1 MGIFQM
7 MFLIFLSINYLESR
21 PISYSGGHTLMHF
34 NDSMKESIYYHYS
47 PTYKFSI
54 GLETMQNKVFS
65 NNETNARFTYLLNR
79 KNKKLSQRNLYF
91 QSAIST
97 KNNNYAF
104 GMHGDWE
111 TRRYFIGF
119 DYKEVK
125 NIIDYTDKHIQLGF
139 APYLGEYG
147 DLHTWLMV
155 KTKKNSLNNKQITYP
170 VIKFFIGNVLLELG
184 YDKKTDLDIHLMY
197 RF

>member
-7 MFLIFLSINYLESR
+7 TFLIFLSINYLESR

-47 PTYKFSI
+47 PIYKFSI
-54 GLETMQNKVFS
+54 GLESIQNKVFS
-65 NNETNARFTYLLNR
+65 TNETNIRFTYLLNR

-97 KNNNYAF
+97 KNNNYVF

-170 VIKFFIGNVLLELG
+170 VVKFFKGNVLLELG
-184 YDKKTDLDIHLMY
+184 YDKKTDWDIHLMY

>member
-1 MGIFQM
+1 MGIFLKL
-7 MFLIFLSINYLESR
+7 FLLFIFVLEIEAR

-34 NDSMKESIYYHYS
+34 NDSMKESVYYHYS
-47 PTYKFSI
+47 PTYRYSFGIESLKDKTFDTSSAY
-54 GLETMQNKVFS
+54 L
-65 NNETNARFTYLLNR
+65 RFTYLLNR
-79 KNKKLSQRNLYF
+79 KNTKNSQRNLYF
-91 QSAIST
+91 QSGLANKDSN
-97 KNNNYAF
+97 KFF
-104 GMHGDWE
+104 GIHGDWE

-119 DYKEVK
+119 NYKDVK
-125 NIIDYTDKHIQLGF
+125 NIIDYTDMHLQLGV

-170 VIKFFIGNVLLELG
+170 VIKFFKGNVLLELG
-184 YDKKTDLDIHLMY
+184 YDNKTDWDIHLMY

>member
-65 NNETNARFTYLLNR
+65 NNETNASPHGVDKSIGLPDGI
-79 KNKKLSQRNLYF
+79 KLVTPS
-91 QSAIST
+91 ST
-97 KNNNYAF
+97 
-104 GMHGDWE
+104 
-111 TRRYFIGF
+111 
-119 DYKEVK
+119 
-125 NIIDYTDKHIQLGF
+125 
-139 APYLGEYG
+139 
-147 DLHTWLMV
+147 
-155 KTKKNSLNNKQITYP
+155 
-170 VIKFFIGNVLLELG
+170 
-184 YDKKTDLDIHLMY
+184 
-197 RF
+197 

>member
-1 MGIFQM
+1 MGIF
-7 MFLIFLSINYLESR
+7 FSILVTFVFICNVDAR

-65 NNETNARFTYLLNR
+65 INETNIRFTYLLNR

-97 KNNNYAF
+97 KDNNYVY

-125 NIIDYTDKHIQLGF
+125 NIIDYTDKHIQLGL

-147 DLHTWLMV
+147 DLHTWLML
-155 KTKKNSLNNKQITYP
+155 KTKKNSINNKQITYP
-170 VIKFFIGNVLLELG
+170 VVKFFKGNVLLELG
-184 YDKKTDLDIHLMY
+184 YDKKTDGDIQLIY

>member
-34 NDSMKESIYYHYS
+34 NDSMKESVYYHYS
-47 PTYKFSI
+47 PIYKFSM
-54 GLETMQNKVFS
+54 GLETMKNKVFS
-65 NNETNARFTYLLNR
+65 SNETNIRFTYLINR

-97 KNNNYAF
+97 KDNNYTY

-125 NIIDYTDKHIQLGF
+125 NIIDYSDKHIQLGV

-170 VIKFFIGNVLLELG
+170 VIKFFKGNVLLELG
-184 YDKKTDLDIHLMY
+184 YDKKTDWDIHLMY

>member
-1 MGIFQM
+1 MGIFKIIV
-7 MFLIFLSINYLESR
+7 LIFLSINYLESR

-34 NDSMKESIYYHYS
+34 NDSMKESVYYHYS
-47 PTYKFSI
+47 PIYKFSM
-54 GLETMQNKVFS
+54 GLETMKNKVFS
-65 NNETNARFTYLLNR
+65 SNETNIRFTYLINR

-91 QSAIST
+91 QSAISS
-97 KNNNYAF
+97 KDNNYAY
-104 GMHGDWE
+104 GVHGDWE

-125 NIIDYTDKHIQLGF
+125 NIIDYTDKHIQLGL

-155 KTKKNSLNNKQITYP
+155 KTKKNSINNKQITYP
-170 VIKFFIGNVLLELG
+170 VVKFFKGNVLLELG
-184 YDKKTDLDIHLMY
+184 YDKKADWDIHLMY